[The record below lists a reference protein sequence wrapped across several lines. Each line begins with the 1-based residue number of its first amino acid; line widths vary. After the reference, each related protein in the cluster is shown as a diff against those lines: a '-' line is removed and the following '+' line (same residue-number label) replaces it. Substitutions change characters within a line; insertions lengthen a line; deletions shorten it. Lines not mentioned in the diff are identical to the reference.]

1 MRKDQIERLK
11 DIAQEVTEVF
21 LSEADPSNW
30 SGAGLDLSDMDSQVR
45 GDRYWCKKNAIQT
58 GSLLARVIDLAERDG
73 RSSANSKTDEE
84 DAEKEI
90 SRYERQAKE
99 LIESVQNGGK

>member
-11 DIAQEVTEVF
+11 DIAQEVAEVF
-21 LSEADPSNW
+21 LTEADPSNW

-73 RSSANSKTDEE
+73 RSSANSQTDDD